1 MMALMSVSLAV
12 ERTAGGGVACSTG
25 GSGVAGTDGAAA
37 AAEVREL
44 LVAFRTQRDPQL
56 LTHAVASVQKLLAA
70 PGFAELEG
78 SARAFGWTL
87 GAAALTLRARTIQA
101 QPDDL
106 DRAIEWTDRAV
117 DAWPSDDLNLP
128 RSQANLATALTDRYE
143 RDADPADLER
153 ALSLFDAAIPRL
165 RANGERVDI
174 ALHSQGVCY
183 HARANAADG
192 RGVVDVERAIELF
205 GEALD
210 CPDPDP
216 DERAGYLNSLGLSLR
231 AKEQAL
237 ADPVLPAR
245 SAAAYREAREHA
257 DPGSDNHLAA
267 TLNLATVLQD
277 RAEADNDVGPLR
289 ESVQL
294 YRDVLPSVD
303 ERRHLQVTTNLATA
317 LVNLYRYSRDR
328 VVLEDATRDLRRSA
342 EGLPDGASRQVVLA
356 NLGAALHE
364 MFDHTGRI
372 ALLDEA
378 IAVQDE
384 LLAPSCPRTPERTL
398 NLGVSLLAR
407 FRRRRASADL
417 DRAIALFEETAQ
429 ITSSRIERA
438 SALNSQANALSLR
451 FDDTGE
457 RTDLD
462 RCVEL
467 REQAVATASPGS
479 LDVALYRGNLGVD
492 LLKRFEL
499 TGDDDDLQRAV
510 DEQRRALRDAPATS
524 TDQPRLLA
532 GLADSLARRASQS
545 SSSDDVAAARSAY
558 RRVLDV
564 GRESLPE
571 QALGAAMRWGTW
583 EAERRCWPE
592 AGDAYQLGLAVMAQL
607 VGRQQLR
614 ADKESWL
621 ADAQGLPAAAG
632 FAQVRAGHLDRAVI
646 AVEHGR
652 AMLLAEALQRRPLL
666 RPGIA

>member
-1 MMALMSVSLAV
+1 M
-12 ERTAGGGVACSTG
+12 
-25 GSGVAGTDGAAA
+25 AGTDGTAA

-44 LVAFRTQRDPQL
+44 LVAFHTQRDPQL
-56 LTHAVASVQKLLAA
+56 LTDALASAQKLLAA
-70 PGFAELEG
+70 PGFAALEG
-78 SARAFGWTL
+78 SARAFVWTL
-87 GAAALTLRARTIQA
+87 GAAALTLRARTADA

-106 DRAIEWTDRAV
+106 DRAIEWTNRAV
-117 DAWPSDDLNLP
+117 DGWPRDDLNLP

-143 RDADPADLER
+143 RDADTADLER
-153 ALSLFDAAIPRL
+153 ALSLFDAAIPQL
-165 RANGERVDI
+165 RAHGERMDI

-183 HARANAADG
+183 HARATAAGG

-205 GEALD
+205 AEALG
-210 CPDPDP
+210 CPDLDP

-231 AKEQAL
+231 AKGQAL
-237 ADPVLPAR
+237 ADPALLAE
-245 SAAAYREAREHA
+245 SAAAYREAREQA
-257 DPGSDNHLAA
+257 GPSSENYVAA
-267 TLNLATVLQD
+267 TLNLASVLQD
-277 RAEADNDVGPLR
+277 CAEADNDVGPLR

-294 YRDVLPSVD
+294 YRDALPSVD
-303 ERRHLQVTTNLATA
+303 GRRHLRVTTNLATA
-317 LVNLYRYSRDR
+317 LVNVYRYSRDR
-328 VVLEDATRDLRRSA
+328 LVLEDATRDLRRSA
-342 EGLPDGASRQVVLA
+342 EGLPDGASRQVALA

-364 MFDHTGRI
+364 MFDHTGQI

-384 LLAPSCPRTPERTL
+384 LLAPPHPRTPERTL

-407 FRRRRASADL
+407 FRRRRVSADL
-417 DRAIALFEETAQ
+417 DRAIALFEETAR

-451 FDDTGE
+451 FDGTGE
-457 RTDLD
+457 RTDID

-467 REQAVATASPGS
+467 REQAVATAPPGS

-499 TGDDDDLQRAV
+499 SGNDGDLQRAV
-510 DEQRRALRDAPATS
+510 DEQQRALRDAPATS
-524 TDQPRLLA
+524 TDHPRLLA
-532 GLADSLARRASQS
+532 GLADSLARRASRS
-545 SSSDDVAAARSAY
+545 SSSGDVAAARSAY
-558 RRVLDV
+558 RQVV
-564 GRESLPE
+564 YIGRESLPE
-571 QALGAAMRWGTW
+571 QAFGAAMRWGAW
-583 EAERRCWPE
+583 EAERRCWLE
-592 AGDAYQLGLAVMAQL
+592 AGDAYELGLAAMAQL

-621 ADAQGLPAAAG
+621 ADVQGLPAAAG

-666 RPGIA
+666 RHGIA

>member
-1 MMALMSVSLAV
+1 
-12 ERTAGGGVACSTG
+12 
-25 GSGVAGTDGAAA
+25 VAGTDGAAA

-70 PGFAELEG
+70 PGFGELEG
-78 SARAFGWTL
+78 SARAFVWTL

-183 HARANAADG
+183 HARASAAGG

-205 GEALD
+205 GEALG
-210 CPDPDP
+210 CPDP

-231 AKEQAL
+231 AKGQAL
-237 ADPVLPAR
+237 ADPVLLAQ
-245 SAAAYREAREHA
+245 SAAVYRAAREHA
-257 DPGSDNHLAA
+257 DRGGDNHLAA
-267 TLNLATVLQD
+267 TLNLAIVLQD

-328 VVLEDATRDLRRSA
+328 SVLEDATRDLRRGA
-342 EGLPDGASRQVVLA
+342 ESLPDGASRQVVLA

-417 DRAIALFEETAQ
+417 DRAIALFEETAR
-429 ITSSRIERA
+429 ITASRIERA

-451 FDDTGE
+451 FDGTGE
-457 RTDLD
+457 RRDLD

-467 REQAVATASPGS
+467 REQAVATAPPGS
-479 LDVALYRGNLGVD
+479 LDGALYRGNLGVD

-499 TGDDDDLQRAV
+499 TGDDGDLQRAV

-571 QALGAAMRWGTW
+571 QALGAAMRWGAW

-592 AGDAYQLGLAVMAQL
+592 AGDAYELGLAAMAQL

-632 FAQVRAGHLDRAVI
+632 FAHVRAGHLDRAVI